1 MREQLTILQ
10 RRDVWLSIAAVTLIF
25 SAMFAGFSY
34 IAGYLVTITGFSNNT
49 TSALLVVF
57 GISGYFGNFIFSRY
71 LQRNVIKT
79 TSLYPLLF
87 ILILPGGLALRSF
100 AAADGAGGGALGNT
114 AYVRADCQPD
124 PAAA

>member
-1 MREQLTILQ
+1 M
-10 RRDVWLSIAAVTLIF
+10 TLIF

-34 IAGYLVTITGFSNNT
+34 IADYLVTITGFSNNM

-87 ILILPGGLALRSF
+87 ILIYLAVWLCGTSPWLMVPVSPGGGRMRRVNQSVTGRSGWF
-100 AAADGAGGGALGNT
+100 AAH
-114 AYVRADCQPD
+114 
-124 PAAA
+124 